1 MIIEFNLN
9 NIIFVVIAGT
19 GGLWALM
26 KVIAIQYRNDI
37 KRELIQYR
45 IDIKRELNEH
55 FRVQDVTSTAQ
66 YDKLN
71 TRLDML
77 AASAK
82 ADTGQWQRVER
93 ELLTMKADMPLQ
105 YVRREDYIRGQSTL
119 EAKVDGVAS
128 KVENALL
135 RFFQSTL

>member
-1 MIIEFNLN
+1 MIVEFNLS
-9 NIIFVVIAGT
+9 NIIFVVIAGI

-26 KVIAIQYRNDI
+26 KVIAIQYRN
-37 KRELIQYR
+37 
-45 IDIKRELNEH
+45 DIKRELNEH

-71 TRLDML
+71 TRLDTL
-77 AASAK
+77 DASAK

-93 ELLTMKADMPLQ
+93 ELLTMKADMPLH

-119 EAKVDGVAS
+119 EAKVDGVGM
-128 KVENALL
+128 KLENALL
-135 RFFQSTL
+135 RAFKTTL